1 MLVDSA
7 VAASD
12 WVRRMAFDGGTV
24 AFGTAS
30 GGVGCC
36 RVGQGPSR
44 ADVVK
49 AHPRAVEG
57 QDLSKLHGAYDGGGV
72 TAIDM
77 AGRVVVSGGRGG
89 QVQVH
94 QAIPNGDS
102 LTLEAVTT
110 LDVSVGS
117 TVSSV
122 AVADDGKT
130 LVACALDGS
139 IQGFAC
145 VDEEWKATWSSKNDA
160 AALTVILDEE
170 RDACVVGFSD
180 GEVYALDVNS
190 GEELCEPFTTA
201 RARCRSLLVS
211 DGHLFVGGADG
222 SVVRRKLCVD
232 TFAIHPSQ
240 LILET
245 KADRLLPPHGDA
257 VVAMCAPPCGGIVC
271 TASRDGSIRVWD
283 SAAREPRALYGFR
296 WFRPLQVHTIGAR
309 LCASADTLISD
320 GSDNAIIQH
329 TFDRDAEARAPWTRR
344 SAPRVTR
351 IPLCPRRGRLIG
363 DETMRRA
370 ENARLN
376 VSFSAVA
383 RRSSCARGS
392 STVADPEFPT
402 CVTARPPRPR
412 PSYAV
417 ASSVAARRRRRH
429 DDTTARDRARAAT
442 VQRRF

>member
-1 MLVDSA
+1 MPHKTKSLLLALAATHALVPRANPKNSRLQRTRLHEKPIDSDEMASLYQELRARQSDVEADRAQTLERWRTGGCSSTVA

-94 QAIPNGDS
+94 QAIPKGDS

-170 RDACVVGFSD
+170 RQSCVVGFSD

-201 RARCRSLLVS
+201 TGAGCRSLLVS

-283 SAAREPRALYGFR
+283 SAAREPRALYGFQGFKV
-296 WFRPLQVHTIGAR
+296 WIGS

-329 TFDRDAEARAPWTRR
+329 TFDRDAEARAPVDP
-344 SAPRVTR
+344 S
-351 IPLCPRRGRLIG
+351 LERRG
-363 DETMRRA
+363 
-370 ENARLN
+370 
-376 VSFSAVA
+376 
-383 RRSSCARGS
+383 
-392 STVADPEFPT
+392 
-402 CVTARPPRPR
+402 
-412 PSYAV
+412 
-417 ASSVAARRRRRH
+417 
-429 DDTTARDRARAAT
+429 
-442 VQRRF
+442 

>member
-1 MLVDSA
+1 MPLTYKSLLLALAATHALVPRANPKNSRLQRTRLHEKPIDSDEMASLYQELRARQSDVEADRAQTLERWRTGGCSSTVA

-94 QAIPNGDS
+94 QAIPKGDS

-201 RARCRSLLVS
+201 TGAGCR
-211 DGHLFVGGADG
+211 GR
-222 SVVRRKLCVD
+222 RRKQ
-232 TFAIHPSQ
+232 A
-240 LILET
+240 
-245 KADRLLPPHGDA
+245 
-257 VVAMCAPPCGGIVC
+257 
-271 TASRDGSIRVWD
+271 
-283 SAAREPRALYGFR
+283 
-296 WFRPLQVHTIGAR
+296 
-309 LCASADTLISD
+309 
-320 GSDNAIIQH
+320 
-329 TFDRDAEARAPWTRR
+329 
-344 SAPRVTR
+344 
-351 IPLCPRRGRLIG
+351 GRH
-363 DETMRRA
+363 R
-370 ENARLN
+370 
-376 VSFSAVA
+376 
-383 RRSSCARGS
+383 
-392 STVADPEFPT
+392 
-402 CVTARPPRPR
+402 
-412 PSYAV
+412 
-417 ASSVAARRRRRH
+417 
-429 DDTTARDRARAAT
+429 
-442 VQRRF
+442 

>member
-1 MLVDSA
+1 
-7 VAASD
+7 
-12 WVRRMAFDGGTV
+12 
-24 AFGTAS
+24 
-30 GGVGCC
+30 
-36 RVGQGPSR
+36 
-44 ADVVK
+44 
-49 AHPRAVEG
+49 
-57 QDLSKLHGAYDGGGV
+57 
-72 TAIDM
+72 
-77 AGRVVVSGGRGG
+77 
-89 QVQVH
+89 
-94 QAIPNGDS
+94 
-102 LTLEAVTT
+102 
-110 LDVSVGS
+110 
-117 TVSSV
+117 VSSV

-201 RARCRSLLVS
+201 TGAGCRSLLVS

-283 SAAREPRALYGFR
+283 SAAREPRALYGFQGFKV
-296 WFRPLQVHTIGAR
+296 WIGS

-329 TFDRDAEARAPWTRR
+329 TFDRDAEARAPVDP
-344 SAPRVTR
+344 S
-351 IPLCPRRGRLIG
+351 LERRG
-363 DETMRRA
+363 
-370 ENARLN
+370 
-376 VSFSAVA
+376 
-383 RRSSCARGS
+383 
-392 STVADPEFPT
+392 
-402 CVTARPPRPR
+402 
-412 PSYAV
+412 
-417 ASSVAARRRRRH
+417 
-429 DDTTARDRARAAT
+429 
-442 VQRRF
+442 

>member
-1 MLVDSA
+1 MPHKTKSLLLALAAARALVPRANPKNGRLQRTRLHEKPIDSDEMASLYQELRARQSDVEADRAQTLERWRTGGCSSTVA

-94 QAIPNGDS
+94 RAVSNGDS

-139 IQGFAC
+139 IQGFSC
-145 VDEEWKATWSSKNDA
+145 ENDEWQATWSSKNDA

-180 GEVYALDVNS
+180 GEVYALDDLENPLVTVFGSSLDYPSGTCGVFIASAGEGTTDATFDNYRSSPETDVDKDGMTDQWEVDNFGDLFWSDFEDFDEDGQTNLEEFLGGSNPADPTSLAGSAEIGPLDVRVNE
-190 GEELCEPFTTA
+190 GELTVSFAQQAGYSYELEL
-201 RARCRSLLVS
+201 SS
-211 DGHLFVGGADG
+211 DLRTWSIAEEAVLAGAG
-222 SVVRRKLCVD
+222 
-232 TFAIHPSQ
+232 TF
-240 LILET
+240 ILPLAGQDELYL
-245 KADRLLPPHGDA
+245 RVL
-257 VVAMCAPPCGGIVC
+257 
-271 TASRDGSIRVWD
+271 ASR
-283 SAAREPRALYGFR
+283 
-296 WFRPLQVHTIGAR
+296 Q
-309 LCASADTLISD
+309 
-320 GSDNAIIQH
+320 
-329 TFDRDAEARAPWTRR
+329 
-344 SAPRVTR
+344 
-351 IPLCPRRGRLIG
+351 
-363 DETMRRA
+363 
-370 ENARLN
+370 
-376 VSFSAVA
+376 
-383 RRSSCARGS
+383 
-392 STVADPEFPT
+392 
-402 CVTARPPRPR
+402 
-412 PSYAV
+412 
-417 ASSVAARRRRRH
+417 
-429 DDTTARDRARAAT
+429 
-442 VQRRF
+442 